1 MALATNPK
9 ILILD
14 EPTRGVDYQTKSK
27 LVEILKNH
35 QKNGGLTLIA
45 SHDVELIAQVCNRA
59 ILIADGELIVDDD
72 VRNLLTGSAAFA
84 PTVAKL
90 FPNQKWLTVNDVLE
104 AQVS

>member
-1 MALATNPK
+1 
-9 ILILD
+9 
-14 EPTRGVDYQTKSK
+14 
-27 LVEILKNH
+27 
-35 QKNGGLTLIA
+35 
-45 SHDVELIAQVCNRA
+45 LIAQVCNRA

-72 VRNLLTGSAAFA
+72 VRNLLTGSTTFA